1 MIVPPAAA
9 DAVGL
14 RMATPV
20 MQDAC
25 VPSRDGRRYMPRG
38 DGQGDS
44 PEARGATGQ
53 MMAAF
58 KLHWQ
63 AGTSD
68 SDSLSESEPNKP
80 EASHRPALSL
90 HGNRRS
96 EAEAIYDDI
105 PHRPRYDGQDGA
117 RRPRM
122 AARIGRPAFPA
133 PGRHRDSV

>member
-9 DAVGL
+9 DAIVGL

-44 PEARGATGQ
+44 PEAPRRGATGQ

-58 KLHWQ
+58 KLQ

-68 SDSLSESEPNKP
+68 SDSPSESQTLGVGTKLLVNYRKGVCRPGAVGLCTSATEPV
-80 EASHRPALSL
+80 SHLARFPLSPL
-90 HGNRRS
+90 
-96 EAEAIYDDI
+96 
-105 PHRPRYDGQDGA
+105 PT
-117 RRPRM
+117 
-122 AARIGRPAFPA
+122 
-133 PGRHRDSV
+133 